1 MGIILGDDTKIV
13 EEMNSLGNSLADNRR
28 YEELKEKRDLML
40 KESIPI
46 WKGLIDIDESNLE
59 ALKGLQN
66 IYSILGDSRGLSEIN
81 EILKKY

>member
-1 MGIILGDDTKIV
+1 
-13 EEMNSLGNSLADNRR
+13 MNSLGNSLADNRR

-46 WKGLIDIDESNLE
+46 WKSLIDIDESNLE
-59 ALKGLQN
+59 SLKGLQN
-66 IYSILGDSRGLSEIN
+66 IYSILGDSRGFSEIN

>member
-1 MGIILGDDTKIV
+1 
-13 EEMNSLGNSLADNRR
+13 
-28 YEELKEKRDLML
+28 ML